1 MRRSTVHAEENT
13 HVFADV
19 LLELSIRKPLTYA
32 IPEALES
39 HIGPGVWVEVPL
51 RQRSARG
58 YVVSV
63 HPDTTVSTP
72 LPITAALS
80 DGPVLTDDLF
90 RLALWMA
97 AYYAAPI
104 ERVLKTM
111 LPSGVRKATTIK
123 RQYLVRRGKTRDEL
137 ATAYKQ
143 IITHAPAQARV
154 LEILLKTTKGMF
166 LSEVLEQAECTPA
179 AVKALVDKGLATL
192 ELVRADQSLLTG
204 ETYFQTKPK
213 TLLPEQQTAL
223 DAILAPLRAGTF
235 CVNLL
240 HGVTGS
246 GKTEVYM
253 QAIDAALQLGKG
265 VLMLV
270 PEIALTTQTIQRFR
284 SRFSAPLAV
293 LHHRL
298 SDGERHA
305 MWTEMR
311 QGRRRVVIGA
321 RSAVFSPI
329 PNLGLVVIDE
339 EHEHS
344 YKQSDDSPAYHARD
358 VGIMRAKMTGSVV
371 ILGSATPAL
380 ESYYNASTNK
390 YQLLT
395 LSVRPEDAVLPRV
408 HIVDM
413 KREYDKAKTI
423 TLFSELLL
431 NKIQERITKGEQAML
446 FLNRRGYHTT
456 LTCVQCGTVIKC
468 DHCDGA
474 MTFHKS
480 RNALFCHFCGAERP
494 PPMACPFCKAT
505 SMIKYT
511 GVGTEKIEAMLRGIF
526 PGIRLLRADA
536 DSARHK
542 GSLEKLLNDFRTGKA
557 DVMIGTQMIAKG
569 LHFPEVTLVGVLNC
583 DAGLQIPDFRSQ
595 ESIFQL
601 ITQVA
606 GRAGRGHVQGEV
618 VLQTSLP
625 DHPTILAASRQD
637 YISFFHDELEIRK
650 TFGFPPFTHIVKFV
664 FQGPDEASVRAAAA
678 SWAEA
683 IVRRL
688 PSQFLCH
695 PALPCGHAKI
705 NDRWR
710 YQCLVRGPSATAITS
725 IIEQIDQKLPAGVQR
740 FCDVDPTT
748 TFF

>member
-1 MRRSTVHAEENT
+1 
-13 HVFADV
+13 VFAEV
-19 LLELSIRKPLTYA
+19 LLELSIHKPLTYV
-32 IPEALES
+32 IPPEFES
-39 HIGPGVWVEVPL
+39 RVEPGVWVEVPL
-51 RQRSARG
+51 RQRISRG
-58 YVVSV
+58 YVVAV
-63 HPDTTVSTP
+63 RPETGVSSP
-72 LPITAALS
+72 LPIRSVLS

-97 AYYAAPI
+97 SYYATPI

-123 RQYLVRRGKTRDEL
+123 RQYLVKRSKTRDEL
-137 ATAYKQ
+137 VFCYKE
-143 IITHAPAQARV
+143 IVGRAPAQARV
-154 LEILLKTTKGMF
+154 IELLLKTTRGIF
-166 LSEVLEQAECTPA
+166 LSELLEQAECTPA
-179 AVKALVDKGLATL
+179 AVKALADKGLVSL
-192 ELVRADQSLLTG
+192 ELVRADQSVLTG
-204 ETYFQTKPK
+204 ESYFRTKPK
-213 TLLPEQQTAL
+213 VLLPEQQTAL
-223 DAILAPLRAGTF
+223 DAILAPLSSGTF
-235 CVNLL
+235 CVKLL

-284 SRFSAPLAV
+284 SRFSVPLAV
-293 LHHRL
+293 LHHKL

-344 YKQSDDSPAYHARD
+344 YKQTDDSPSYHARD
-358 VGIMRAKMTGSVV
+358 VGVMRAKMNGAVV

-380 ESYYNASTNK
+380 ESFYNATTNK

-395 LSVRPEDAVLPRV
+395 LSVRPSDAILPQV

-413 KREYDKAKTI
+413 KREYEKAKGI

-431 NKIQERITKGEQAML
+431 NKVQERVARGEQAML

-456 LTCVQCGTVIKC
+456 STCVQCGMVVKC

-480 RNALFCHFCGAERP
+480 RNSLFCHLCGAERP
-494 PPMACPFCKAT
+494 PPTTCPYCKAT
-505 SMIKYT
+505 SMIKYQ

-542 GSLEKLLNDFRTGKA
+542 GALEKLLNDFRTGKA
-557 DVMIGTQMIAKG
+557 DVMVGTQMIAKG
-569 LHFPEVTLVGVLNC
+569 LHFPEVTLVGILNC
-583 DAGLQIPDFRSQ
+583 DASLQIPDFRSQ

-606 GRAGRGHVQGEV
+606 GRAGRGRVRGEV

-625 DHPTILAASRQD
+625 DHPTIQAASRQD
-637 YISFFHDELEIRK
+637 YNSFFRDELEIRK
-650 TFGFPPFTHIVKFV
+650 TFNFPPFTHIVKFV
-664 FQGPDEASVRAAAA
+664 FHGPDEQSVRAAAA
-678 SWAEA
+678 LWAEELQ
-683 IVRRL
+683 RRL
-688 PSQFLCH
+688 PAQFLCH

-710 YQCLVRGPSATAITS
+710 YQCLVRGPSVSAITS
-725 IIEQIDQKLPAGVQR
+725 AIEHIDQKKKLPSGVQR
-740 FCDVDPTT
+740 FCDVDPIT

>member
-1 MRRSTVHAEENT
+1 M
-13 HVFADV
+13 VFADV
-19 LLELSIRKPLTYA
+19 LLELSVRKALTYA
-32 IPEALES
+32 IPAELES
-39 HIGPGVWVEVPL
+39 AVGPGVWVEVPL
-51 RQRSARG
+51 RQKVARG

-63 HPDTTVSTP
+63 HPETTVASP
-72 LPITAALS
+72 LPIRAALS
-80 DGPVLTDDLF
+80 DGPVLTEDLF

-97 AYYAAPI
+97 SYYATPI

-111 LPSGVRKATTIK
+111 LPSGVRRATSVR
-123 RQYLVRRGKTRDEL
+123 RQYLVKRGKTREEL
-137 ATAYKQ
+137 AASYKELAP
-143 IITHAPAQARV
+143 HAPVQARV
-154 LEILLKTTKGMF
+154 LQLLLKAAKGIF
-166 LSEVLEQAECTPA
+166 LSELLEQADCTPA
-179 AVKALVDKGLATL
+179 SIKGLVDKGLVTL
-192 ELVRADQSLLTG
+192 ELVRADQSLLTN
-204 ETYFQTKPK
+204 ESYFQTKPK
-213 TLLPEQQTAL
+213 VLLPEQQIAL
-223 DAILAPLRAGTF
+223 EAIIAPLSSGTF
-235 CVNLL
+235 CVKLL

-246 GKTEVYM
+246 GKTEVYL
-253 QAIDAALQLGKG
+253 QAIDTALRLGKG

-284 SRFSAPLAV
+284 SRFSEPLAV

-311 QGRRRVVIGA
+311 QGRRKVVIGA

-329 PNLGLVVIDE
+329 PNLGLVIIDE

-358 VGIMRAKMTGSVV
+358 VGIMRAKMNNAVV

-380 ESYYNASTNK
+380 ESFYNAASNK

-395 LSVRPEDAVLPRV
+395 LSKRPAEAILPQV

-413 KREYDKAKTI
+413 KREYDKAKAI
-423 TLFSELLL
+423 TVFSELLL
-431 NKIQERITKGEQAML
+431 NKVQDRIAKGEQAML

-456 LTCVQCGTVIKC
+456 STCTQCGTVIKC

-474 MTFHKS
+474 LTFHKS
-480 RNALFCHFCGAERP
+480 KNALFCHLCGAERP
-494 PPMACPFCKAT
+494 PPNRCPSCKAE
-505 SMIKYT
+505 SLIKFQ
-511 GVGTEKIEAMLRGIF
+511 GIGTEKVEAMLRGIF

-542 GSLEKLLNDFRTGKA
+542 GSLEKILTEFRTGKA
-557 DVMIGTQMIAKG
+557 DVMVGTQMIAKG
-569 LHFPEVTLVGVLNC
+569 LDFPEVTLVGVLNC
-583 DAGLQIPDFRSQ
+583 DAALQIPDFRSQ

-606 GRAGRGHVQGEV
+606 GRAGRGLVQGEV

-625 DHPTILAASRQD
+625 DHPTILAASKQD
-637 YISFFHDELEIRK
+637 YQSFYRDEIEIRK
-650 TFGFPPFTHIVKFV
+650 MFHFPPFTHIVKFV
-664 FQGPDEASVRAAAA
+664 FSGPNEPAVQTAAA
-678 SWAEA
+678 SWAEELQK
-683 IVRRL
+683 RL

-705 NDRWR
+705 SDRWR
-710 YQCLVRGPSATAITS
+710 YQCIIRGPSVSALTNIA
-725 IIEQIDQKLPAGVQR
+725 EQMDQKLPAGVQR

>member
-1 MRRSTVHAEENT
+1 M
-13 HVFADV
+13 FADV
-19 LLELSIRKPLTYA
+19 LLELSIRKPLTYTVP
-32 IPEALES
+32 PELEDK
-39 HIGPGVWVEVPL
+39 IGPGVWVEVPL
-51 RQRSARG
+51 RQRIARG

-63 HPDTTVSTP
+63 HPDTTVRSP
-72 LPITAALS
+72 LPIRAALS
-80 DGPVLTDDLF
+80 DGAVLTDDLF

-97 AYYAAPI
+97 AYYATPI

-111 LPSGVRKATTIK
+111 LPSGVRRATTVR
-123 RQYLVRRGKTRDEL
+123 RQYLVKRGKTRDEL
-137 ATAYKQ
+137 VEAYKQ
-143 IITHAPAQARV
+143 VASQAPAQARV
-154 LEILLKTTKGMF
+154 IEILLKTSKGRF
-166 LSEVLEQAECTPA
+166 LSELLEDAACTPA
-179 AVKALVDKGLATL
+179 VVKALVEKGLVTL
-192 ELVRADQSLLTG
+192 ELVRADQPLLTG
-204 ETYFQTKPK
+204 EKYFATKPRE
-213 TLLPEQQTAL
+213 LLPEQKTAL
-223 DAILAPLRAGTF
+223 DAILASMASGTF

-246 GKTEVYM
+246 GKTEIYM
-253 QAIDAALQLGKG
+253 QAIDAALTRGKG

-270 PEIALTTQTIQRFR
+270 PEIALTTQTIQRFK
-284 SRFSAPLAV
+284 SRFSTPLAV

-311 QGRRRVVIGA
+311 QGLRRVVIGA

-329 PNLGLVVIDE
+329 PDLGLVVIDE

-344 YKQSDDSPAYHARD
+344 YKQTDDSPAYHARD
-358 VGIMRAKMTGSVV
+358 VGIMRAKMNGAVV

-380 ESYYNASTNK
+380 ESFYNASTNK

-395 LSVRPEDAVLPRV
+395 LSTRPSEAILPKV

-413 KREYDKAKTI
+413 RREYEKAKSI

-431 NKIQERITKGEQAML
+431 NKVQERLSKGEQTML

-456 LTCVQCGTVIKC
+456 SKCAQCGAVIKC

-480 RNALFCHFCGAERP
+480 RNALFCHLCGAEKNP
-494 PPMACPFCKAT
+494 PSTCPSCKT
-505 SMIKYT
+505 PSMIKYQ

-542 GSLEKLLNDFRTGKA
+542 GALEKILNDFRTGKA
-557 DVMIGTQMIAKG
+557 DVMVGTQMIAKG

-583 DAGLQIPDFRSQ
+583 DASLQIPDFRSQ
-595 ESIFQL
+595 ESVFQL

-606 GRAGRGHVQGEV
+606 GRAGRGRVLGEV

-637 YISFFHDELEIRK
+637 YLAFFRDELETRK
-650 TFGFPPFTHIVKFV
+650 AFGFPPYTHIVKFI
-664 FQGPDEASVRAAAA
+664 FSGPQESSVRDAAA

-683 IVRRL
+683 LQHRL
-688 PSQFLCH
+688 PAQFLCH

-710 YQCLVRGPSATAITS
+710 YQCLIRGPSVSAITTL
-725 IIEQIDQKLPAGVQR
+725 IDQIDQKLPAGVQR